1 MLLKK
6 LKIYTDEPDD
16 ISDHFGSKIFSEK
29 ITDFILDPDLPTPY
43 VIGLD
48 GEWGSG
54 KTSLLKKTYNMI
66 NDAKRPTHH
75 AIWFDSWKY
84 EKYDPVLSLYQHII
98 LKLEEINGS
107 IKKDFKKIL
116 LNTGLIAS
124 DILSRK
130 YLGISL
136 DEIQEKYSNTISD
149 VKTIHEKL
157 DDSIGKDNRLVIFID
172 DLDRCENENILA
184 ILSNI
189 KEILNSKNIIF
200 ILGIDMAKI
209 AIAWDIKH
217 RGHNIA
223 KLEGKEHVDKL
234 FQLKLKIPIKSQDAL
249 MKYVDDL
256 VNELPE
262 KEKTLIAISVKENPR
277 KIKLVLNTL
286 YFLAKQL
293 KIAESQPTDLPYLLT
308 ITLLSVIHNDL
319 FQIIKQ
325 FPSAL
330 FDAMFVCLLCLD
342 HKELRDKIQNF
353 NKILSDSTSVD
364 IHGGRITRIN
374 ISKGGLDILN
384 IIERDEKDFNFILNI
399 ADYLEFPK
407 IKEKEKW
414 DKEAIERFS
423 KLIRDTPF
431 LS

>member
-1 MLLKK
+1 MEEILLKK
-6 LKIYTDEPDD
+6 LRIHIHEPDSV
-16 ISDHFGSKIFSEK
+16 SDHFGSKIFAEK
-29 ITDFILDPDLPTPY
+29 IANFILDPYLPTPY

-66 NDAKRPTHH
+66 NDTKKSTHH
-75 AIWFDSWKY
+75 TIWFDTWKY

-98 LKLEEINGS
+98 EKLEEVNGS
-107 IKKDFKKIL
+107 IKKDFKEIL
-116 LNTGLIAS
+116 LNTGLVAS

-130 YLGISL
+130 YLGVSL
-136 DEIQEKYSNTISD
+136 DEIQKKYSNTISN

-157 DDSIGKDNRLVIFID
+157 EESIGKDNRFVIFID

-217 RGHNIA
+217 KGYDIA
-223 KLEGKEHVDKL
+223 KLEGKDHVDKL
-234 FQLKLKIPIKSQDAL
+234 FQLKLKIPVKSQEDL

-262 KEKTLIAISVKENPR
+262 KEKVLIALSVKENPR

-286 YFLAKQL
+286 YFLAKQM
-293 KIAESQPTDLPYLLT
+293 KIAESSPTDLPYLLT
-308 ITLLSVIHNDL
+308 LTLLSVIHNDL
-319 FQIIKQ
+319 FQIVKR
-325 FPSAL
+325 FPSAF
-330 FDAMFVCLLCLD
+330 FDAMFVCLLCLN
-342 HKELRDKIQNF
+342 HRELRDKIESF
-353 NKILSDSTSVD
+353 NKILPDTISVD
-364 IHGGRITRIN
+364 IHGGRINSRKN
-374 ISKGGLDILN
+374 SK
-384 IIERDEKDFNFILNI
+384 R
-399 ADYLEFPK
+399 
-407 IKEKEKW
+407 
-414 DKEAIERFS
+414 
-423 KLIRDTPF
+423 
-431 LS
+431 

>member
-1 MLLKK
+1 M
-6 LKIYTDEPDD
+6 
-16 ISDHFGSKIFSEK
+16 
-29 ITDFILDPDLPTPY
+29 PTPY

-66 NDAKRPTHH
+66 NDKKESTHH
-75 AIWFDSWKY
+75 TIWFDSWKY

-98 LKLEEINGS
+98 GKLEEVNGS
-107 IKKDFKKIL
+107 IKNDFKKIL

-130 YLGISL
+130 YLGVSL
-136 DEIQEKYSNTISD
+136 DEIQAKYSNTISD

-157 DDSIGKDNRLVIFID
+157 EESIGKDNRLVIFID

-200 ILGIDMAKI
+200 ILGIDMEKI

-217 RGHNIA
+217 KGYGIA
-223 KLEGKEHVDKL
+223 KSVGKDHVDKL
-234 FQLKLKIPIKSQDAL
+234 FQLKLKIPVKSQKDL

-262 KEKTLIAISVKENPR
+262 KEKALIALSVKENPR

-286 YFLAKQL
+286 YFLAKQM
-293 KIAESQPTDLPYLLT
+293 KIAESAPIDLPYLLT

-319 FQIIKQ
+319 FQIVKR
-325 FPSAL
+325 FPSAF

-342 HKELRDKIQNF
+342 HKELRDKIENF
-353 NKILSDSTSVD
+353 NKILPDTTSVD
-364 IHGGRITRIN
+364 IHGGRITRAN
-374 ISKGGLDILN
+374 ISKGGIDILN
-384 IIERDEKDFNFILNI
+384 IVEKDENDFNFILNI
-399 ADYLEFPK
+399 ADYLKFPK
-407 IKEKEKW
+407 IKDKEKW

-423 KLIRDTPF
+423 MLLRDTPF